1 MSWSTMAD
9 GLTIERCNEQGDLL
23 VTMGVLD
30 SRCEERSSVFMQFR
44 SDGDREVFE
53 AVLRLK
59 EAIDLAKLKDQT
71 KSLQLLL
78 PWNLEK
84 RKESARCIQ

>member
-1 MSWSTMAD
+1 MSWSTIAD
-9 GLTIERCNEQGDLL
+9 GLTIERCNEQGDLKI
-23 VTMGVLD
+23 TMGIPD
-30 SRCEERSSVFMQFR
+30 SGREEGNSVFVQFR

-84 RKESARCIQ
+84 RERGARCQ

>member
-1 MSWSTMAD
+1 MSWSTIAD
-9 GLTIERCNEQGDLL
+9 GLVIERCNEQGDLL
-23 VTMGVLD
+23 IKMGVPD
-30 SRCEERSSVFMQFR
+30 SGCEKGNSVFVQFR

-53 AVLRLK
+53 AVSRLK

-84 RKESARCIQ
+84 RREGARCQ